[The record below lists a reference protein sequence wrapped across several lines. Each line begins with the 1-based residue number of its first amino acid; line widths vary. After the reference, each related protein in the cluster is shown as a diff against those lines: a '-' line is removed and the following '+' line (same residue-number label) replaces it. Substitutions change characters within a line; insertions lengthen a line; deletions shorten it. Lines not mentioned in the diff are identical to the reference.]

1 MQGNDE
7 EPILALRRL
16 NDTTS
21 NSKTLTLIAALHQ
34 YSSAGDVD
42 ALRRLLDINPSL
54 DVNAASRKRRN
65 TALHYAVS
73 QNQQGSIINYLLSKG
88 ADPFRANANGYT
100 PIMLAIVNCNT
111 TEALQKLLDA
121 GAVTPS
127 WNEEDRKAL
136 FQLAIQRNKKDV
148 EELLLRYFPITDN
161 EKQQES
167 SAHDMLKD
175 HRKATCP
182 LCNCDV
188 KFPSRMSFI
197 PIDQKLAEQASIYCK
212 TEKLQNQFCKMGESC
227 SQQKPHS
234 ERESR
239 VYLDQFLSS
248 AAFAEMC
255 KVEYHGSSH
264 SVSTIQRYENT
275 IEKNT

>member
-7 EPILALRRL
+7 VQIIAVRRFY
-16 NDTTS
+16 DTPS
-21 NSKTLTLIAALHQ
+21 NSKNLTPIAALHQ
-34 YSSAGDVD
+34 YSSAGDVE
-42 ALRRLLDINPSL
+42 ALRRLLDTNPSL
-54 DVNAASRKRRN
+54 DVNSASRKRRN

-88 ADPFRANANGYT
+88 ADPFRANDNGYT

-127 WNEEDRKAL
+127 LNEQGRKAL
-136 FQLAIQRNKKDV
+136 FQLAIQRNRKDV
-148 EELLLRYFPITDN
+148 QELLLRYFPSTDD
-161 EKQQES
+161 EKQQETGF
-167 SAHDMLKD
+167 HDRLKD

-182 LCNCDV
+182 LCNCNV

-197 PIDQKLAEQASIYCK
+197 PLDQKLSEQASICCK
-212 TEKLQNQFCKMGESC
+212 TEKLQNQFCDMGESY
-227 SQQKPHS
+227 SQQKPQL

-239 VYLDQFLSS
+239 VYLDQCLSS

-255 KVEYHGSSH
+255 KVEYHG
-264 SVSTIQRYENT
+264 
-275 IEKNT
+275 